1 MLMLLCFQHEDKS
14 EMLYWREDDIV
25 KSLSTRMSILG
36 EEEGFSQDTLLAKDL
51 ELSDS
56 GRYYCVSTGITR
68 TGEEEGAVCYDV
80 IVVPSARGKF
90 VKPVDGINENGQRVA
105 KGWGDDEGTDV
116 PLPGDWRQYGQIIE
130 QIIINDPN
138 QTLELDCTV

>member
-1 MLMLLCFQHEDKS
+1 MLILLCFQHVDKS
-14 EMLYWREDDIV
+14 EMLYGREDDIA
-25 KSLSTRMSILG
+25 KSLSTRMIILG

-80 IVVPSARGKF
+80 IVVPRASGKGPPARAQFQATIKCYGLRHICARF
-90 VKPVDGINENGQRVA
+90 QLYMRNGQLNGKSGERRTA
-105 KGWGDDEGTDV
+105 RATGSE
-116 PLPGDWRQYGQIIE
+116 
-130 QIIINDPN
+130 
-138 QTLELDCTV
+138 